1 MELDTLYLTVLL
13 VSGGVTII
21 YVLLSDVFDSIA
33 IFDSWLSPAF
43 VLSAISFF
51 SASAYL
57 LEKFSPLSGVV
68 SAGISLVVA
77 SMLAIL
83 FNLFILTPLRR
94 ITEESTAYSEE
105 DLEGEYGETPRL
117 PRSCGRL
124 RRNRR
129 SPRQRHHCQ
138 NGHKRGR
145 ETDFRWGDG
154 GRYENRKQYRL
165 RLRIDEI
172 DCLINWRYI
181 MAVEIMIIIGI
192 VLVTYLHVLV
202 GVFVTRYR
210 TVWSR

>member
-57 LEKFSPLSGVV
+57 LEKFSPLSSVV

-83 FNLFILTPLRR
+83 FNLFILTPLQH
-94 ITEESTAYSEE
+94 TEESTAYSEE
-105 DLEGEYGETPRL
+105 DLEGEYGEIILSIPAEGFGEIVVRL
-117 PRSCGRL
+117 DSGTIAKTATSMDGKPISAGATAVIMKIENDIAYVSEL
-124 RRNRR
+124 
-129 SPRQRHHCQ
+129 
-138 NGHKRGR
+138 
-145 ETDFRWGDG
+145 TDPLLD
-154 GRYENRKQYRL
+154 
-165 RLRIDEI
+165 
-172 DCLINWRYI
+172 
-181 MAVEIMIIIGI
+181 
-192 VLVTYLHVLV
+192 
-202 GVFVTRYR
+202 
-210 TVWSR
+210 

>member
-57 LEKFSPLSGVV
+57 LEKFSPLSSVV

-83 FNLFILTPLRR
+83 FNLFILTPLQH
-94 ITEESTAYSEE
+94 TEESTAYSEE
-105 DLEGEYGETPRL
+105 DLEGEYGEIVTL
-117 PRSCGRL
+117 RSCGRL

-138 NGHKRGR
+138 NGHKHGR

-154 GRYENRKQYRL
+154 GHYENRKQYRL
-165 RLRIDEI
+165 RLRIDRSI
-172 DCLINWRYI
+172 
-181 MAVEIMIIIGI
+181 
-192 VLVTYLHVLV
+192 T
-202 GVFVTRYR
+202 
-210 TVWSR
+210 